1 MIRKI
6 AGVTFGAIIAI
17 ALITVVQMIGH
28 AVFPVP
34 PGIDLGD
41 PASVATMMFEVPAGA
56 LLFVILSYVIG
67 AFGGGMLAALV
78 ARETPMLYAAI
89 VGGLILVGTAVNLFS
104 IPHPTW
110 FAVSAIVGIVATVLV
125 TGRLAPLLIAER
137 HK

>member
-1 MIRKI
+1 MWL
-6 AGVTFGAIIAI
+6 AGLGFDYYRSPTFDG
-17 ALITVVQMIGH
+17 Q
-28 AVFPVP
+28 
-34 PGIDLGD
+34 DQ
-41 PASVATMMFEVPAGA
+41 
-56 LLFVILSYVIG
+56 
-67 AFGGGMLAALV
+67 GGGMLAALV

-89 VGGLILVGTAVNLFS
+89 VGGLVLVGTVLNLFA

>member
-6 AGVTFGAIIAI
+6 AGVAFGAVIAT
-17 ALITVVQMIGH
+17 ALIIVVQMIGH
-28 AVFPVP
+28 AVYPAP
-34 PGIDLGD
+34 PGIVFGD

-89 VGGLILVGTAVNLFS
+89 VGGLVLVGTVLNLFA